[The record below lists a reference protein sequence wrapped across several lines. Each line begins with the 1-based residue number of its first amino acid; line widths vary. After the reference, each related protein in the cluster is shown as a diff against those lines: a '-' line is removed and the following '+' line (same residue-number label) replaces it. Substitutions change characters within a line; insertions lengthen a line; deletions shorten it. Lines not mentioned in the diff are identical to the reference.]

1 MIINDRM
8 LLAAFSGFIA
18 ALLANVTLY
27 IINLTLPGPTI
38 NMPQLTVEIFLAVN
52 NYTIIHEILGIIWST
67 VVGGTYALLYL
78 IALDLTGWHY
88 LWLKSIIVISAAWL
102 LGAGFVMRM
111 MELAVNTRHE
121 PLSILA
127 FFVAHLFFATY
138 LYLLV
143 NQYGKPGK
151 AK

>member
-1 MIINDRM
+1 MIIKDRI

-18 ALLANVTLY
+18 ALLANLTLY
-27 IINLTLPGPTI
+27 IMNLIIPGSTI
-38 NMPQLTVEIFLAVN
+38 NMPQLTVEIFLMVDD
-52 NYTIIHEILGIIWST
+52 YSIIHKILGLIWST

-102 LGAGFVMRM
+102 LVAGFAMRT
-111 MELAVNTRHE
+111 MELAVNVRHE

-127 FFVAHLFFATY
+127 FFVAHLFFATF

-143 NQYGKPGK
+143 SRYGKSK
-151 AK
+151 